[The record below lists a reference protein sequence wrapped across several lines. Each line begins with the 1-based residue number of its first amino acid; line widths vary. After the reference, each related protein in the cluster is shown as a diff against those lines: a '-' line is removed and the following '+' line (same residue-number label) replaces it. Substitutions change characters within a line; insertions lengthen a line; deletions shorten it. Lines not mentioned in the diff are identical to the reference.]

1 MIGAKCFEI
10 SIPAVVIM
18 FYNRPRCSILLCGDK
33 TIVLVLKLIRLVI
46 VDLVLIITSLFTL
59 LLLLLQLIMDGGK
72 KICFNCFKYLV
83 RICLV

>member
-10 SIPAVVIM
+10 SIVIM

>member
-46 VDLVLIITSLFTL
+46 VDLVLIITRLFT

>member
-10 SIPAVVIM
+10 SIVIM

-59 LLLLLQLIMDGGK
+59 LLLLQLIMDGGK

>member
-33 TIVLVLKLIRLVI
+33 TIALVLKLIRLVI
-46 VDLVLIITSLFTL
+46 VDLVLIITSLFT